1 MYSATKEASMAPPGA
16 SDKLA
21 LVQSGNGL
29 PEEENEVGDDQLAT
43 PQKNMNKKKL
53 KAQNGEVIDTLETDT
68 VEEDGGLVDSTPTN
82 QEMDI
87 GNELQT
93 TEGGAFSSSLG
104 SAGSSEESVRAQ

>member
-1 MYSATKEASMAPPGA
+1 
-16 SDKLA
+16 
-21 LVQSGNGL
+21 V
-29 PEEENEVGDDQLAT
+29 ENEVGDDQLAT

-53 KAQNGEVIDTLETDT
+53 KAQNGEAIDTLETDT
-68 VEEDGGLVDSTPTN
+68 VEEDDGMVNSAPTI

-93 TEGGAFSSSLG
+93 TEGGAFSSSSG